1 MTGNGKHTTYKN
13 GDLGD
18 GLLVN
23 TKLSF
28 SVIEMGLEIWI
39 GFPGF
44 GRWTWMELSGSRLI
58 N

>member
-1 MTGNGKHTTYKN
+1 MWVIQCHKPPVTGNGKHTTYKN

-44 GRWTWMELSGSRLI
+44 GR
-58 N
+58 